1 MSLSSLTSRL
11 KPTFR
16 VPATRGR
23 MGTTKYYT
31 ATLPFGAVVKLFTFD
46 PDQMLEL
53 TPENRSQRALNTRRI
68 PEIAS
73 YVLDHEDYIFSA
85 ITVSVD
91 SDEVAF
97 EPVEPEA
104 DIGELVLPL
113 EAKYVINDGQHR
125 VAGISE
131 ALRRDSALA
140 EDTIS
145 VVVLP
150 DGGLERSQ
158 QIFSDLNRTV
168 HKTSKSLD
176 ILFDHRL
183 PINRITMACVE
194 EVPLFKDRIDK
205 ERVSLSVRSARFAT
219 LSGLQQ
225 ANVQLLGNLPENLPE
240 SEVEEMRSLA
250 VDFWVRLTDLVVP
263 WRDILEGDTKPQH
276 ARQVYV
282 SSYALSLW
290 ALGFAGAAA
299 RAAYDGS
306 TRSWFEVLDGLSGID
321 WRKTNRDWQGICMA
335 ETEVVTRAPTR
346 RATARYIMWKLGL
359 ETERPA
365 TVIAEDRFARASE
378 RGAARAAR

>member
-1 MSLSSLTSRL
+1 M
-11 KPTFR
+11 
-16 VPATRGR
+16 GR
-23 MGTTKYYT
+23 TKYFT
-31 ATLPFGAVVKLFTFD
+31 ATLPFGAVVKLFVFD
-46 PDQMLEL
+46 PEQMLEL
-53 TPENRSQRALNTRRI
+53 TPENRSQRALNTRRV
-68 PEIAS
+68 PEIAK

-91 SDEVAF
+91 SDEVDF
-97 EPVEPEA
+97 EPVEP
-104 DIGELVLPL
+104 DTDVGELVLPL

-131 ALRRDSALA
+131 ALRQDSSLA
-140 EDTIS
+140 DDTIS

-194 EVPLFKDRIDK
+194 GVPLFKDRIDK
-205 ERVSLSVRSARFAT
+205 ERVSLSVRSAKFAT

-225 ANVQLLGNLPENLPE
+225 ANVQLLGNLREDL
-240 SEVEEMRSLA
+240 SEAKVEELRSLA
-250 VDFWVRLTDLVVP
+250 IDFWTGLTDLIVP
-263 WRDILEGDTKPQH
+263 WRGILEGDTKPQQ
-276 ARQVYV
+276 ARQVFV

-290 ALGFAGAAA
+290 ALGFAGGAA
-299 RAAYDGS
+299 RAAHENSDS
-306 TRSWFEVLDGLSGID
+306 SWTEILDRLAGID
-321 WRKTNRDWQGICMA
+321 WRKSNPDWQGICMA

-346 RATARYIMWKLGL
+346 RATAKYIMWKLGL

-365 TVIAEDRFARASE
+365 SVIAEDRFVRASE
-378 RGAARAAR
+378 RDRTGAENQGRGT